1 MLDFLKS
8 RRTILLTLL
17 LVSEAIFFFAYPK
30 QEIVLLPKPLREL
43 PAQLGSWSMI
53 SESQIEPEVLDVLKA
68 DDTLDRI
75 YSDSATGGSASLFVA
90 FFKTQKTGV
99 APHSPKVC
107 LPGSGWQPSRSDFI
121 RLQVPGRAEP
131 IVVNHSVIA
140 KGEERSVVLYW
151 YQTHNNVIADEY
163 RAKVNTVFDSLRYHR
178 SDTSIVRIVVPERP
192 GLDADA
198 EARSLA
204 LSSFET
210 IRGLLPN

>member
-1 MLDFLKS
+1 VFSFLRS
-8 RRTILLTLL
+8 RRTFLLTILLL
-17 LVSEAIFFFAYPK
+17 SEAVFYFAYPK

-43 PAQLGSWSMI
+43 PAQLGSWSMV
-53 SESQIEPEVLDVLKA
+53 SESQIEPEVLELLRA
-68 DDTLDRI
+68 DDTLNRV
-75 YSDSATGGSASLFVA
+75 YMDSATGGSAGLFIA

-107 LPGSGWQPSRSDFI
+107 LPGSGWQPSRSDFVQ
-121 RLQVPGRAEP
+121 LQVPGRAEP
-131 IVVNHSVIA
+131 ILVNHSIIA

-151 YQTHNNVIADEY
+151 YQTHDNVIADEY
-163 RAKVNTVFDSLRYHR
+163 RAKLNTVLDSLRYHR

-204 LSSFET
+204 LESFET
-210 IRGLLPN
+210 IRALLPR

>member
-1 MLDFLKS
+1 MVAENK
-8 RRTILLTLL
+8 I
-17 LVSEAIFFFAYPK
+17 
-30 QEIVLLPKPLREL
+30 
-43 PAQLGSWSMI
+43 G
-53 SESQIEPEVLDVLKA
+53 PEVQDVLKA
-68 DDTLDRI
+68 DDTLERV
-75 YSDSATGGSASLFVA
+75 YSDSATGESASLFIA

-121 RLQVPGRAEP
+121 RLQVPGRTEP
-131 IVVNHSVIA
+131 VVVNHSIIE

-163 RAKVNTVFDSLRYHR
+163 RAKVNTVFDSLRYNR

-204 LSSFET
+204 RAAFGS
-210 IRGLLPN
+210 IRALLPQ

>member
-1 MLDFLKS
+1 MFDFLKT
-8 RRTILLTLL
+8 RRALLLTVLL
-17 LVSEAIFFFAYPK
+17 LSEALFYLAYPK
-30 QEIVLLPKPLREL
+30 QEIALLPQPLRTL
-43 PAQLGSWSMI
+43 PAQLGSWSMV
-53 SESQIEPEVLDVLKA
+53 SESPIEPEVQDVLKA
-68 DDTLDRI
+68 DDTLNRV
-75 YSDSATGGSASLFVA
+75 YSDSATGGSASLFIA

-107 LPGSGWQPSRSDFI
+107 LPGSGWEPSRSDFI

-151 YQTHNNVIADEY
+151 YQTHDNVIADEY
-163 RAKVNTVFDSLRYHR
+163 RAKVNTVLDSVRYHR

-192 GLDADA
+192 GRDADA

-210 IRGLLPN
+210 ISALLPR

>member
-1 MLDFLKS
+1 MFDFLKS
-8 RRTILLTLL
+8 RRAILLTVLL
-17 LVSEAIFFFAYPK
+17 LSEAIFYFAYPK
-30 QEIVLLPKPLREL
+30 QEIVLLPKPLSEL
-43 PAQLGSWSMI
+43 PAQLGSWSMVA
-53 SESQIEPEVLDVLKA
+53 QNRIEPEVLDVLKA

-75 YSDSATGGSASLFVA
+75 YSDSVTGESASLFIA

-107 LPGSGWQPSRSDFI
+107 LPGSGWQPSRSDFVQ
-121 RLQVPGRAEP
+121 LQVPGRAEP
-131 IVVNHSVIA
+131 IAVNHSIIA

-163 RAKVNTVFDSLRYHR
+163 RAKVNTIFDSLRYHR

-198 EARSLA
+198 EAKSLA
-204 LSSFET
+204 LNSFAS
-210 IRGLLPN
+210 IRALLPH

>member
-1 MLDFLKS
+1 VLDFLKS

>member
-1 MLDFLKS
+1 MFDFLKS
-8 RRTILLTLL
+8 RRAILLTVLL
-17 LVSEAIFFFAYPK
+17 LSEAIFYFAYPK
-30 QEIVLLPKPLREL
+30 QEIVLLPKPLSEL
-43 PAQLGSWSMI
+43 PAQLGSWSMVA
-53 SESQIEPEVLDVLKA
+53 ENRIEPEVLDVLKA
-68 DDTLDRI
+68 DDTLDRV
-75 YSDSATGGSASLFVA
+75 YSDSATRGSASLFIA

-121 RLQVPGRAEP
+121 RLEVPGRAEP
-131 IVVNHSVIA
+131 IAVNHSIIA

-192 GLDADA
+192 GHDADA
-198 EARSLA
+198 EAKSMA
-204 LSSFET
+204 LDSFES
-210 IRGLLPN
+210 IRALLPH

>member
-1 MLDFLKS
+1 VFDFLKS
-8 RRTILLTLL
+8 RRAILLTALL
-17 LVSEAIFFFAYPK
+17 LSEAIFYFAYPK
-30 QEIVLLPKPLREL
+30 QEVVLLPTPLREL
-43 PAQLGSWSMI
+43 PAQLGSWSMVL
-53 SESQIEPEVLDVLKA
+53 ESKVEPEVQNVLLA
-68 DDTLDRI
+68 DDTLERVYMDAA
-75 YSDSATGGSASLFVA
+75 SGGSASLFIA

-121 RLQVPGRAEP
+121 RLQVPGRTEP
-131 IVVNHSVIA
+131 IVVNHSIIE

-163 RAKVNTVFDSLRYHR
+163 RAKVNTVFDSLRYNR

-198 EARSLA
+198 EAVSMARNA
-204 LSSFET
+204 FGP
-210 IRGLLPN
+210 IRALLPQ

>member
-1 MLDFLKS
+1 VFDFLKS
-8 RRTILLTLL
+8 RRAILLTVLL
-17 LVSEAIFFFAYPK
+17 LSEAIFYFAYPK
-30 QEIVLLPKPLREL
+30 QEVVLLPKPLRGL
-43 PAQLGSWSMI
+43 PAQFGSWSMVAENKI
-53 SESQIEPEVLDVLKA
+53 GPEVQDVLKA
-68 DDTLDRI
+68 DDTLERV
-75 YSDSATGGSASLFVA
+75 YSDSATGESASLFIA

-121 RLQVPGRAEP
+121 RLQVPGRTEP
-131 IVVNHSVIA
+131 VVVNHSIIE

-163 RAKVNTVFDSLRYHR
+163 RAKVNTVFDSLRYNR

-204 LSSFET
+204 RAAFGS
-210 IRGLLPN
+210 IRALLPQ